1 MQHELSWGPV
11 KILTTPDRSFS
22 SSQPFTQ
29 DSNLQLEA
37 GEGAIGQQR
46 HLPLVFVVAPFVRVD
61 CTDRAM
67 AQLIC
72 CYNSPCHTPLENFHG
87 WLLNRKKFARKN
99 KSKSGKSSE
108 KHSTDLWL
116 RGRHRRSIFQ
126 GGSDG
131 DRTGPTV
138 EPFHF
143 REAMCVDSDDFENIL
158 GEKNSI
164 TTWDSKII
172 HGIPSNKFLGKNKT
186 TCCYA
191 LVGANRTTSPFFV
204 GCRIDQLVQPPN
216 IRTILRISP
225 RKKKKK
231 KNIAVGVLS
240 WEFLAI
246 SQFITDSTSR

>member
-11 KILTTPDRSFS
+11 NILTTPDRSFS

-61 CTDRAM
+61 CTDRAT

-108 KHSTDLWL
+108 KHSTDPWL
-116 RGRHRRSIFQ
+116 RGRQS
-126 GGSDG
+126 
-131 DRTGPTV
+131 
-138 EPFHF
+138 PFNF
-143 REAMCVDSDDFENIL
+143 PGWIWWGL
-158 GEKNSI
+158 Y
-164 TTWDSKII
+164 W
-172 HGIPSNKFLGKNKT
+172 
-186 TCCYA
+186 
-191 LVGANRTTSPFFV
+191 ANRGAVPF
-204 GCRIDQLVQPPN
+204 
-216 IRTILRISP
+216 P
-225 RKKKKK
+225 RSNVRWFGWFRKHLGGKK
-231 KNIAVGVLS
+231 
-240 WEFLAI
+240 
-246 SQFITDSTSR
+246 